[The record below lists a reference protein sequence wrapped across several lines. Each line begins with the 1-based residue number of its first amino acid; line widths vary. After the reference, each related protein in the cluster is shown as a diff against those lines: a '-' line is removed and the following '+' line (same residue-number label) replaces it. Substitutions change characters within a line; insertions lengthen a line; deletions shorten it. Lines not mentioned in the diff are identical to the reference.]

1 VIRLA
6 LALLFLAGIASAAPE
21 TSKRPVGR
29 AGSTAE
35 GMVVLAPSG
44 SIVPSERDMA
54 AMVAVDRGR
63 GTSASLRPE
72 IRPRKILKIAQEQDR
87 IRRKGAVCGDPDIQG
102 QEVGRVVGTIKGC
115 GLTDA
120 VRVSSVSGIAL
131 SQRSVM
137 DCGTA
142 KALKTWID
150 EVAKPTLRRKGGG
163 LKAVRVAAHYACRT
177 RNSRS
182 GARISEHGKG
192 RAIDISGV
200 QLQDGSTITVLRGWS
215 KRDTADVM
223 RKLHAGAC
231 GPFGTVLGP
240 ESDRFHLDHFHFDTA
255 RYRSGPYCR

>member
-1 VIRLA
+1 MVRLA
-6 LALLFLAGIASAAPE
+6 LALMFFASIASAAPDA
-21 TSKRPVGR
+21 SKRPVGR
-29 AGSTAE
+29 AGSTAA
-35 GMVVLAPSG
+35 GPVVLAPSG
-44 SIVPSERDMA
+44 SIEPSARDRA
-54 AMVAVDRGR
+54 AMNAVDRGR
-63 GTSASLRPE
+63 GTSTSLRPE
-72 IRPRKILKIAQEQDR
+72 VRPRKVSKMARERERL
-87 IRRKGAVCGDPDIQG
+87 RRKGAVCGDPDIQG
-102 QEVGRVVGTIKGC
+102 QQIGRVVGTIKGC
-115 GLTDA
+115 GLSDA

-142 KALKTWID
+142 KALKTWVD
-150 EVAKPTLRRKGGG
+150 DVAKPTLRRKGGG
-163 LKAVRVAAHYACRT
+163 LKTLRVAAHYACRT
-177 RNSRS
+177 RNSRA

-200 QLQDGSTITVLRGWS
+200 QLRDGSTITVLRGWT

-223 RKLHAGAC
+223 RRLHAGAC